1 MYIIFDTETT
11 GLPQN
16 YNAPITDLDNW
27 PRAVQIAWQLHESD
41 GRLISADNII
51 IKPEGFSIPFNA
63 VKVHGITT
71 EKALSVGQDL
81 KSVIEKFASDVHKA
95 KYLVGHN
102 IEFDINVMGAEFL
115 RAGFDLDLTQFQRLD
130 TKEWGTDFC
139 AIPGGKGGK
148 YKWPTL
154 GELYQKLFNAPMQEA
169 HDAAYDVEA
178 TTRSFF
184 AMLERRVIVT
194 EEGKLVTQYRY
205 QAPELAASNFNQQV
219 ETKDHH
225 STPIENEQ
233 IEVSESAQFVHLHVH
248 SQFSV
253 LQSTSEISSIVK
265 KAFAMNAPAIAI
277 TEHGN
282 MMSAFVF
289 NQEVEKAN
297 KKNGTQLKAIIGCEL
312 NICKD
317 RLNKE
322 VKDDGNSTVLLA
334 ISKKGYHN
342 LAKLSSIA
350 FTEGF
355 YYVPR
360 IDKSTLL
367 EYKEDLIVTTGGLW
381 GEVPYLILNVGE
393 EKAEEA
399 FLWWKENFP
408 GNFYA
413 ELIRHGI
420 EEEDVVNSTLL
431 KFCKKHNVPYF
442 ASNNCYYTEKSEAR
456 AQDALLCVKDGESVS
471 KPKKYIGK
479 RGREFRFGFPN
490 DEFYIKT
497 PMEMAALFKDL
508 PEAIEETVKIAERC
522 EHYSLGRDILLPKF
536 DIPEEFIDPEDEK
549 DGKKRG
555 ENAFLRHLTFEGAKK
570 RYGTITPEIEERL
583 DFELKT
589 IAHTGYPGYFLI
601 VQDFCNKARE
611 MGVSVGPGRG
621 SAAGSAV
628 AYCIGITNVD
638 PIKYDLLFERFLNP
652 ERVSMPDIDIDFDD
666 EGRGKVIEYVRN
678 KYSKNAVAQ
687 IITYGSM
694 AAKSAMRDSGR
705 VMELPLSDT
714 DRITKLIPDNAKL
727 KDIVKKDHKELEKA
741 YGKEFLENAKKLQSL
756 STESSAE
763 GDVVKLASMLE
774 GSVRNT
780 GIHACG
786 VIITPGPIDQ
796 FVPVATA
803 KDSDMWC
810 TQFDND
816 VVEKAGLLK
825 MDFLGLKTLT
835 IIKNALKL
843 IKERHGLDID
853 IENIPLDDPKT
864 FELFQRGDTVS
875 IFQYESPGMQKHLK
889 DLKPTVFEDLI
900 AMNALYRPGPMEY
913 IPSFIKRK
921 HGIEPI
927 QYDLPEMEEYLKD
940 TYGITVYQEQVM
952 LLSQKL
958 ANFSKGQA
966 DSLRKAMGKKL
977 KEELDK
983 MKGQFM
989 DGAQSNGHPKDKLE
1003 KIWTDWEA
1011 FASYA
1016 FNKSH
1021 STCYAWIAFQT
1032 GYLKANYPAEYMAAA
1047 MTGSLSDLK
1056 QVTFFIQD
1064 CKKNKLP
1071 VLGPDVNESDAFF
1084 NVNTKGEIRFGLAAV
1099 KGVGESAV
1107 ESIVSERK
1115 KGSFA
1120 SVYDFMK
1127 RVDARTSNKRVIE
1140 GLVMSGAMDSFGI
1153 GRSAYFTPDG
1163 KNSTFIETLIKYS
1176 NACRDDQSNGMA
1188 TLFGDTQDNDIQEPA
1203 VPNYQPWDTF
1213 TQLAHEKDVAG
1224 IFLSGHPLDDYKM
1237 EVENFCSKG
1246 GLELLQDL
1254 KLNKGRELKLPGM
1267 IKNVQHRISKTGK
1280 PFGSFALE
1288 DFTGT
1293 HEFSL
1298 FGEEYIK
1305 LKSFLSDNY
1314 PVILVGKIAA
1324 RWQRKDQNGPEELE
1338 FKISRIDLL
1347 SEVRSK
1353 LGKYLNIAVHQAF
1366 VTDELVDLLD
1376 RELQPTPTGAAQ
1388 VRMKILTDNDA
1399 FTLSSATKTKINISD
1414 ETLDFLKSIPNIEFY
1429 ISEN

>member
-11 GLPQN
+11 GLPEN
-16 YNAPITDLDNW
+16 YNAPISDTQNW
-27 PRAVQIAWQLHESD
+27 PRIVQIAWQLHND
-41 GRLISADNII
+41 NGGLISAQNLVV
-51 IKPEGFSIPFNA
+51 KPEGFSIPFNA

-71 EKALSVGQDL
+71 EKANEIGIPLQDALSQFIQD
-81 KSVIEKFASDVHKA
+81 VQKA
-95 KYLVGHN
+95 KYVVGHN
-102 IEFDINVMGAEFL
+102 IDFDIKVVGCEMF
-115 RAGFDLDLTQFQRLD
+115 RQQSDFDILSVLSLD
-130 TKEWGTDFC
+130 TKEQGTEFC
-139 AIPGGKGGK
+139 ALPGGKGGK
-148 YKWPTL
+148 FKWPTL
-154 GELYQKLFNAPMQEA
+154 GELYQKLFDSQMIEA

-178 TTRSFF
+178 TSRAFFEMLKRRIIQVPESKSITSF
-184 AMLERRVIVT
+184 EY
-194 EEGKLVTQYRY
+194 E
-205 QAPELAASNFNQQV
+205 APVLKASNFSQTSDNQA
-219 ETKDHH
+219 EAADN
-225 STPIENEQ
+225 TPAESNE
-233 IEVSESAQFVHLHVH
+233 IDTEVNFVHLHVH

-253 LQSTSEISSIVK
+253 LQSTSEIGSIVK
-265 KAFAMNAPAIAI
+265 KAVSQNAPAIAI

-289 NQEVEKAN
+289 NQEVEKYN
-297 KKNGTQLKAIIGCEL
+297 KKNGTHLKAIVGCEL
-312 NICKD
+312 SVCKN

-322 VKDDGNSTVLLA
+322 TKDDGFPVVLLA
-334 ISKKGYHN
+334 KNKKGYHH

-355 YYVPR
+355 YYIPR
-360 IDKSTLL
+360 IDKETL
-367 EYKEDLIVTTGGLW
+367 EQYKEDLIATTGGLW

-393 EKAEEA
+393 ERAEEA
-399 FLWWKENFP
+399 FIWWKEKF
-408 GNFYA
+408 GEDFYA
-413 ELIRHGI
+413 ELLRHGL
-420 EEEDVVNSTLL
+420 EEEDVVNETLIR
-431 KFCKKHNVPYF
+431 FCKKHDVKYF
-442 ASNNCYYTEKSEAR
+442 AANNTYYTEKKEAQ
-456 AQDALLCVKDGESVS
+456 AQDALLCVKDGESLD

-479 RGREFRFGFPN
+479 RGREYRFGLPN
-490 DEFYIKT
+490 DEFYIKS
-497 PMEMAALFKDL
+497 PQDMAKLFSDL
-508 PEAIEETVKIAERC
+508 PEAIEETIRIAEKC
-522 EHYSLGRDILLPKF
+522 EQYSLGRSILLPKF
-536 DIPEEFIDPEDEK
+536 DIPEEFVDPKDEIDGE
-549 DGKKRG
+549 KRG
-555 ENAFLRHLTFEGAKK
+555 ENAFLRHLTYEGAVK
-570 RYGTITPEIEERL
+570 RYGEITPDIAERL

-666 EGRGKVIEYVRN
+666 EGRGKVIEYVRD

-694 AAKSAMRDSGR
+694 AAKSAVRDSGR
-705 VMELPLSDT
+705 VMGLPLGDT
-714 DRITKLIPDNAKL
+714 DRIAKLIPDNSKL
-727 KDIVKKDHKELEKA
+727 KDIVSKDNKELEKA
-741 YGKEFLENAKKLQSL
+741 FARDVVENAKALNALSKASSEEGKVVQMASL
-756 STESSAE
+756 
-763 GDVVKLASMLE
+763 LE

-835 IIKNALKL
+835 IIKNALKI
-843 IKERHGLDID
+843 IKQRHGIDID
-853 IENIPLDDPKT
+853 IDQIPLDDPKT

-921 HGIEPI
+921 HGLEPI

-958 ANFSKGQA
+958 ANFTKGQA

-989 DGAQSNGHPKDKLE
+989 EGAQNNGHPKDKLE

-1084 NVNTKGEIRFGLAAV
+1084 NVNKNGDIRFGLAAV

-1107 ESIVSERK
+1107 ESIVEERM
-1115 KGSFA
+1115 KGPFKSPF
-1120 SVYDFMK
+1120 DFIK

-1140 GLVMSGAMDSFGI
+1140 GLVYSGGMDSFGI
-1153 GRSAYFTPDG
+1153 ARSAYFTPDG
-1163 KNSTFIETLIKYS
+1163 KNSTFIETLIKYG
-1176 NACRDDQSNGMA
+1176 NATKDTSQNGMA
-1188 TLFGDTQDNDIQEPA
+1188 TLFGESEDIDIPEPSIPA
-1203 VPNYQPWDTF
+1203 HQPWDTF

-1224 IFLSGHPLDDYKM
+1224 IFLSGHPLDDYRM
-1237 EVENFCSKG
+1237 EIDNFCSKG
-1246 GLELLQDL
+1246 GLELLSDMPTV
-1254 KLNKGRELKLPGM
+1254 KGRELKIPGL
-1267 IKNVQHRISKTGK
+1267 IKNVQHKISKVGK
-1280 PFGSFALE
+1280 PYGSFVLE
-1288 DFTGT
+1288 DYTGT
-1293 HEFSL
+1293 REFSL
-1298 FGEEYIK
+1298 FGEEYLK
-1305 LKSFLSDNY
+1305 FKSFLDNNY
-1314 PVILVGKIAA
+1314 PVVLVGKVSA
-1324 RWQRKDQNGPEELE
+1324 RWQRQDQKGPEELE
-1338 FKISRIDLL
+1338 FKLQRIDLL
-1347 SEVRSK
+1347 SDVRQK
-1353 LGKYLNIAVHQAF
+1353 QGKFLNITVDRRF
-1366 VTDELVDLLD
+1366 VTPELINILESQLISG
-1376 RELQPTPTGAAQ
+1376 QGGAQ
-1388 VRMKILTDNDA
+1388 LRMKIYDEESMLT
-1399 FTLSSATKTKINISD
+1399 TLSGNKFQ
-1414 ETLDFLKSIPNIEFY
+1414 LDLNDDVLENLKRIPNIDFN

>member
-11 GLPQN
+11 GLPLN
-16 YNAPITDLDNW
+16 YNAPISDLNNW
-27 PRAVQIAWQLHESD
+27 PRAVQIAWQLHEAD
-41 GRLISADNII
+41 GRLISAQNII

-71 EKALSVGQDL
+71 ERAIAEGSDL
-81 KSVIEKFASDVHKA
+81 KEVIELFAADVKKA

-115 RAGFDLDLTQFQRLD
+115 RAGFEMDLTQFAKLD

-154 GELYQKLFNAPMQEA
+154 GELYLKLFNTPMVEA

-184 AMLERRVIVT
+184 AMLERKVIVT
-194 EEGKLVTQYRY
+194 PEGSQIGAYLY
-205 QAPELAASNFNQQV
+205 QAPELKASNFVV
-219 ETKDHH
+219 EKNNT
-225 STPIENEQ
+225 SPTT
-233 IEVSESAQFVHLHVH
+233 VSVEIAPETAGSAADFVHLHVH

-265 KAFAMNAPAIAI
+265 KAFELQSPAIAI

-297 KKNGTQLKAIIGCEL
+297 KKNGTSMKAIIGCEL
-312 NICKD
+312 NVCKD

-322 VKDDGNSTVLLA
+322 SKDDGFSIVMLA

-350 FTEGF
+350 YTEGF

-360 IDKSTLL
+360 IDRETLL
-367 EYKEDLIVTTGGLW
+367 QYKEDLIFSTGGLW

-393 EKAEEA
+393 ERAEEA
-399 FLWWKENFP
+399 FLWWKNNFE

-413 ELIRHGI
+413 ELLRHGV
-420 EEEDVVNSTLL
+420 EEEDVVNETLL
-431 KFCKKHNVPYF
+431 RFCKKHDVPYF
-442 ASNNCYYTEKSEAR
+442 ASNNSYYTERSEAS

-497 PMEMAALFKDL
+497 PAEMAALFHDL
-508 PEAIEETVKIAERC
+508 PEAIAETVRIADRC
-522 EHYSLGRDILLPKF
+522 EKYSLGRDILLPKF
-536 DIPEEFIDPEDEK
+536 DIPEEFIDPQDEV
-549 DGKKRG
+549 DGQKRG
-555 ENAFLRHLTFEGAKK
+555 ENAFLKHLTFEGAVK

-583 DFELKT
+583 EFELKT

-714 DRITKLIPDNAKL
+714 DRIAKLIPDNAKL

-741 YGKEFLENAKKLQSL
+741 YGKEFLENAKKLLAL
-756 STESSAE
+756 STSDSAE
-763 GDVVKLASMLE
+763 GEVVKLASMLE

-843 IKERHGLDID
+843 IKERHNIDID
-853 IENIPLDDPKT
+853 IENIPLDDAKT
-864 FELFQRGDTVS
+864 FQLFQRGDTVS

-958 ANFSKGQA
+958 ANFTKGQA

-1084 NVNTKGEIRFGLAAV
+1084 NVNPKGEIRFGLAAV

-1115 KGSFA
+1115 KGSFET
-1120 SVYDFMK
+1120 VYDFMK

-1153 GRSAYFTPDG
+1153 NRSAYFTPDG
-1163 KNSTFIETLIKYS
+1163 KNATFIETLIKYG
-1176 NACRDDQSNGMA
+1176 NACRDDQSNSMA
-1188 TLFGDTQDNDIQEPA
+1188 TLFGDSQDNEIQIPS
-1203 VPNYQPWDTF
+1203 VPSHQPWDTF

-1237 EVENFCSKG
+1237 EIENFCSRG
-1246 GLELLQDL
+1246 GLELLEDL
-1254 KLNKGRELKLPGM
+1254 KAIQGRELKLPGM

-1280 PFGSFALE
+1280 PFGTFALE
-1288 DFTGT
+1288 DFSGSR
-1293 HEFSL
+1293 EFNL

-1305 LKSFLSDNY
+1305 LKPFLSDNY
-1314 PVILVGKIAA
+1314 PVILIGRSAA
-1324 RWQRKDQNGPEELE
+1324 RWQRKDSNTPEELE
-1338 FKISRIDLL
+1338 FKINRIDLL

-1353 LGKYLNIAVHQAF
+1353 LGKFLNIQIHQAF
-1366 VTDELVDLLD
+1366 VNDEWVEMMDKN
-1376 RELQPTPTGAAQ
+1376 LQPNPTGNAQ
-1388 VRMKILTDNDA
+1388 VRIKIYNDEGPM
-1399 FTLSSATKTKINISD
+1399 TLLSGTKTKIPVTD
-1414 ETLDFLKSIPNIEFY
+1414 EVLEFLRSVPNIEFS

>member
-16 YNAPITDLDNW
+16 YNAPLTDTQNW
-27 PRAVQIAWQLHESD
+27 PRVVQMAWQLHSQD
-41 GRLISADNII
+41 GALLSAKNII
-51 IKPEGFSIPFNA
+51 VKPEGFSIPFNA
-63 VKVHGITT
+63 VKVHGIST
-71 EKALSVGQDL
+71 EKA
-81 KSVIEKFASDVHKA
+81 IEKGIPLGEALQLFIADAQKA

-102 IEFDINVMGAEFL
+102 ISFDIQVIGCELFRQNIDFDILSFL
-115 RAGFDLDLTQFQRLD
+115 SLD
-130 TKEWGTDFC
+130 TKEHGTEYC

-148 YKWPTL
+148 FKWPTL
-154 GELYQKLFNAPMQEA
+154 GELYTKLFDSSMAEA

-178 TTRSFF
+178 TTRAFF
-184 AMLERRVIVT
+184 AMLQRRIIQVPET
-194 EEGKLVTQYRY
+194 LSSDQYQY
-205 QAPELAASNFNQQV
+205 QAPELSASNFS
-219 ETKDHH
+219 EKDQAAP
-225 STPIENEQ
+225 SILTDLSN
-233 IEVSESAQFVHLHVH
+233 EVSSSEENTTFVHLHVH

-253 LQSTSEISSIVK
+253 LQSTSEIGSIVK
-265 KAFAMNAPAIAI
+265 KAVEQGSPAIAI
-277 TEHGN
+277 TENGN

-289 NQEVEKAN
+289 NQEVEKYN

-312 NICKD
+312 NVCKN
-317 RLNKE
+317 RLNRDT
-322 VKDDGNSTVLLA
+322 KDDGYPIVLLA
-334 ISKKGYHN
+334 KNKIGYHN

-360 IDKSTLL
+360 IDKETL
-367 EYKEDLIVTTGGLW
+367 EQYHSDLIATTGGLW

-393 EKAEEA
+393 ERAEEA
-399 FLWWKENFP
+399 FLWWKDLFGE
-408 GNFYA
+408 NFYA
-413 ELIRHGI
+413 ELLRHGL
-420 EEEDVVNSTLL
+420 EEENVVNETLL
-431 KFCKKHNVPYF
+431 RFCKKHDVKYF
-442 ASNNCYYTEKSEAR
+442 ASNNTYYTEKKEAQ
-456 AQDALLCVKDGESVS
+456 AQDALLCVKDGESLD

-490 DEFYIKT
+490 DEFYIKS
-497 PMEMAALFKDL
+497 PQEMAQLFNDL
-508 PEAIEETVKIAERC
+508 PEAIAETVRIADQC
-522 EHYSLGRDILLPKF
+522 EHYSLGRNILLPKF
-536 DIPEEFIDPEDEK
+536 DIPESFVDPQDEIDGE
-549 DGKKRG
+549 KRG
-555 ENAFLRHLTFEGAKK
+555 ENAFLRHLTYEGAVR
-570 RYGTITPEIEERL
+570 RYGEVTPEIAERL

-694 AAKSAMRDSGR
+694 AAKSAVRDSGR
-705 VMELPLSDT
+705 VMGLPLGDT
-714 DRITKLIPDNAKL
+714 DRIAKLIPDNSKL
-727 KDIVKKDHKELEKA
+727 KDIVSKDNRELERA
-741 YGKEFLENAKKLQSL
+741 FGREFIENAKALNALGRANTDEGKVVQMASL
-756 STESSAE
+756 
-763 GDVVKLASMLE
+763 LE

-835 IIKNALKL
+835 IIKNALKI
-843 IKERHGLDID
+843 IKQRHGIDID
-853 IENIPLDDPKT
+853 IDQIPLDDAKT

-921 HGIEPI
+921 HGLEPI

-958 ANFSKGQA
+958 ANFTKGQA

-989 DGAQSNGHPKDKLE
+989 EGAQSNGHPKDKLE

-1084 NVNTKGEIRFGLAAV
+1084 NVNAQGDIRFGLAAV

-1107 ESIVSERK
+1107 ESIVEERM
-1115 KGSFA
+1115 KGPFKSPF
-1120 SVYDFMK
+1120 DFIK

-1140 GLVMSGAMDSFGI
+1140 GLVYSGGMDSFGI
-1153 GRSAYFTPDG
+1153 ARSAYFTPDG
-1163 KNSTFIETLIKYS
+1163 KNSTFIETLIKYG
-1176 NACRDDQSNGMA
+1176 NATKDTAQNGMA
-1188 TLFGDTQDNDIQEPA
+1188 TLFGDSEEIDIQEPTFPA
-1203 VPNYQPWDTF
+1203 HQPWDTF
-1213 TQLAHEKDVAG
+1213 TQLAHEKEVAG
-1224 IFLSGHPLDDYKM
+1224 IFLSGHPLDDYRM
-1237 EVENFCSKG
+1237 EIENFCSKG
-1246 GLELLQDL
+1246 GLELLENMQQA
-1254 KLNKGRELKLPGM
+1254 KGRELKIPGL
-1267 IKNVQHRISKTGK
+1267 IRSVQHKISKNGK
-1280 PFGSFALE
+1280 PYGSFVLE
-1288 DFTGT
+1288 DYTGT
-1293 HEFSL
+1293 REFSL

-1305 LKSFLSDNY
+1305 FKSFLDDNY
-1314 PVILVGKIAA
+1314 PVVLVGKVSA
-1324 RWQRKDQNGPEELE
+1324 RWQRQDQKGPEELE
-1338 FKISRIDLL
+1338 FKLTRIDLL
-1347 SEVRSK
+1347 SEVRHK
-1353 LGKYLNIAVHQAF
+1353 QGKFLNITVDRRFINKELIAF
-1366 VTDELVDLLD
+1366 LESALV
-1376 RELQPTPTGAAQ
+1376 PGKGAAQ
-1388 VRMKILTDNDA
+1388 LRMKIFDDESILS
-1399 FTLSSATKTKINISD
+1399 TLSGNKFQLDISD
-1414 ETLDFLKSIPNIEFY
+1414 EVIETLRNIPNIEFNL
-1429 ISEN
+1429 SEN

>member
-16 YNAPITDLDNW
+16 YNAPLTDTQNW
-27 PRAVQIAWQLHESD
+27 PRVVQMAWQLHSQD
-41 GRLISADNII
+41 GALISAQNII
-51 IKPEGFSIPFNA
+51 VKPEGFSIPFNA

-71 EKALSVGQDL
+71 EKAH
-81 KSVIEKFASDVHKA
+81 EKGIPLNEALQLFISDTQKA

-102 IEFDINVMGAEFL
+102 ISFDIQVVGCELFRQNIDFDILSFL
-115 RAGFDLDLTQFQRLD
+115 SLD
-130 TKEWGTDFC
+130 TKEHGTDYC

-148 YKWPTL
+148 FKWPTL
-154 GELYQKLFNAPMQEA
+154 GELYTKLFDSSMVEA

-178 TTRSFF
+178 TTRAFF
-184 AMLERRVIVT
+184 AMLQRRIIQVPET
-194 EEGKLVTQYRY
+194 LAANQYHY
-205 QAPELAASNFNQQV
+205 QAPELSASNFAQKV
-219 ETKDHH
+219 ETAP
-225 STPIENEQ
+225 TPEAEQ
-233 IEVSESAQFVHLHVH
+233 PTEVSTTEENITFVHLHVH

-253 LQSTSEISSIVK
+253 LQSTSEIGSIVK
-265 KAFAMNAPAIAI
+265 KAISQGSPAIAI
-277 TEHGN
+277 TENGN

-289 NQEVEKAN
+289 NQEVEKYN

-312 NICKD
+312 NVCKN
-317 RLNKE
+317 RLNRDT
-322 VKDDGNSTVLLA
+322 KDDGYPVVLLA
-334 ISKKGYHN
+334 KNKIGYHN

-360 IDKSTLL
+360 IDKETLE
-367 EYKEDLIVTTGGLW
+367 EYKGDLIATTGGLW

-393 EKAEEA
+393 ERAEEA
-399 FLWWKENFP
+399 FLWWKDLFGE
-408 GNFYA
+408 NFYA
-413 ELIRHGI
+413 ELLRHGL
-420 EEEDVVNSTLL
+420 EEENVVNETLL
-431 KFCKKHNVPYF
+431 RFCKKHEVKFF
-442 ASNNCYYTEKSEAR
+442 AANNTYYTEKKEAQ
-456 AQDALLCVKDGESVS
+456 AQDALLCVKDGESLD

-490 DEFYIKT
+490 DEFYIKS
-497 PMEMAALFKDL
+497 PQEMAQLFNDL
-508 PEAIEETVKIAERC
+508 PEAIAETVRIADQC
-522 EHYSLGRDILLPKF
+522 EHYSLGRNILLPKF
-536 DIPEEFIDPEDEK
+536 DIPESFVDAQDEV
-549 DGKKRG
+549 DGEKRG
-555 ENAFLRHLTFEGAKK
+555 ENAFLRHLTYEGAVK
-570 RYGTITPEIEERL
+570 RYGEVTPEIAERL

-694 AAKSAMRDSGR
+694 AAKSAVRDSGR
-705 VMELPLSDT
+705 VMGLPLSDT
-714 DRITKLIPDNAKL
+714 DRIAKLIPDNSKL
-727 KDIVKKDHKELEKA
+727 KEIVSKDNKELEKA
-741 YGKEFLENAKKLQSL
+741 FGRDFIDNAKALNALGQANSEEGRVVQMASL
-756 STESSAE
+756 
-763 GDVVKLASMLE
+763 LE

-835 IIKNALKL
+835 IIKNALKI
-843 IKERHGLDID
+843 IKQRHGINIDID
-853 IENIPLDDPKT
+853 QIPLDDAKT

-921 HGIEPI
+921 HGLEPI

-958 ANFSKGQA
+958 ANFTKGQA

-989 DGAQSNGHPKDKLE
+989 EGAQSNGHPKDKLE

-1084 NVNTKGEIRFGLAAV
+1084 NVNTQGDIRFGLAAV

-1107 ESIVSERK
+1107 ESIVEERM
-1115 KGSFA
+1115 KGPFKSPF
-1120 SVYDFMK
+1120 DFIK

-1140 GLVMSGAMDSFGI
+1140 GLVYSGAMDRFGI
-1153 GRSAYFTPDG
+1153 ARSAYFTPDG
-1163 KNSTFIETLIKYS
+1163 KNSTFIETLIKYG
-1176 NACRDDQSNGMA
+1176 NATKDTAQNGMA
-1188 TLFGDTQDNDIQEPA
+1188 TLFGDSEEIDIPEPNF
-1203 VPNYQPWDTF
+1203 PSHQPWDTF
-1213 TQLAHEKDVAG
+1213 TQLAHEKEVAG
-1224 IFLSGHPLDDYKM
+1224 IFLSGHPLDDYRM
-1237 EVENFCSKG
+1237 EIDNFCSKG
-1246 GLELLQDL
+1246 GLELLENMPQV
-1254 KLNKGRELKLPGM
+1254 KGRELKIPGL
-1267 IKNVQHRISKTGK
+1267 IRSVQHKISKNGK
-1280 PFGSFALE
+1280 PYGSFVLE
-1288 DFTGT
+1288 DYTGSR
-1293 HEFSL
+1293 EFSL

-1305 LKSFLSDNY
+1305 FKSFLDDNY
-1314 PVILVGKIAA
+1314 PVVLVGKVSA
-1324 RWQRKDQNGPEELE
+1324 RWQRQDQKGPEELE
-1338 FKISRIDLL
+1338 FKMSRIDLL
-1347 SEVRSK
+1347 GDVRQK
-1353 LGKYLNIAVHQAF
+1353 QGKFLNITVDRRFINKELIAF
-1366 VTDELVDLLD
+1366 MDSALSPGKGT
-1376 RELQPTPTGAAQ
+1376 AQ
-1388 VRMKILTDNDA
+1388 LRMKIYDDESMLT
-1399 FTLSSATKTKINISD
+1399 TLSGNKFQLDISD
-1414 ETLDFLKSIPNIEFY
+1414 EVIESLRSIPNIEFNL
-1429 ISEN
+1429 SEN